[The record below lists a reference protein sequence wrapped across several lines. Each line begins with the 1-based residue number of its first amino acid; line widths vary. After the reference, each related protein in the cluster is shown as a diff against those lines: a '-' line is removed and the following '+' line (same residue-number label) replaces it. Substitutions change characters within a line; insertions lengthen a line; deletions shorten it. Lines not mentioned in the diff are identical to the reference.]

1 MTKDTTLDII
11 ANLHKEIEDFL
22 TRTTHRQTFT
32 SGEIQD
38 FLLDL
43 RGLSSKELQ
52 ALHEVGH
59 EVGDAATLAASVE
72 TGNQT
77 GAFSEPDP
85 TVN

>member
-22 TRTTHRQTFT
+22 SRTTHRQTFT

-43 RGLSSKELQ
+43 RSLSSAELKELGT
-52 ALHEVGH
+52 E
-59 EVGDAATLAASVE
+59 
-72 TGNQT
+72 NQT
-77 GAFSEPDP
+77 GTSSKPNP